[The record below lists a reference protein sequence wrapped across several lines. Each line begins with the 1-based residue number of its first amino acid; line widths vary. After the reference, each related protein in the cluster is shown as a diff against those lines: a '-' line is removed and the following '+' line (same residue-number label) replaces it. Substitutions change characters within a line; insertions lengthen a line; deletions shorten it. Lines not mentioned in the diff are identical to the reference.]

1 MEFNIFDQPFN
12 EEGLFFLASCLVCF
26 LIGWLVGWL
35 LRGGAVARARKEAD
49 KWKTS
54 YNDLNAQH
62 LALREEFDLKDADLV
77 KAKREAEE
85 ARAIADALQAEKA
98 KWQKDLDDSLQE
110 SVRLQASLSSQ
121 QATIE
126 DLNSQI
132 VGLKTLNTELQ
143 TGVGV
148 GVPETDGSHA
158 ADHAATVERLN
169 ELEAKLNALS
179 TESSGSDEAA
189 AERLAALE
197 EKVNSLA
204 SENENLK
211 EQLAAQP
218 VAAPSGNGASDEI
231 YAAAPESTAIDK
243 GETMTLDAVS
253 ARNKIIAAAGTA
265 WPKTTEADKDDL
277 TRIKGVG
284 SFLEKK
290 LNGLGIYTYEQLS
303 KFTPEW
309 TEQLTTAIEFF
320 PGRIERDDWVGQAA
334 RLMEIKAENPEALE
348 ASAVFVR
355 NPNDLKIVEGIGP
368 KIEQLLKDGG
378 IKDLPALAS
387 AKEER
392 LREILTEAGNRFR
405 MHDPTTWPVQAE
417 LASKGEWDTL
427 KDLQDKLKG
436 GRPDS

>member
-1 MEFNIFDQPFN
+1 MDFNIFAEPFN
-12 EEGLFFLASCLVCF
+12 EDGIFFLASLLICF

-35 LRGGAVARARKEAD
+35 IRGGAVARHRKEAA
-49 KWKTS
+49 KWKASHEELNTK
-54 YNDLNAQH
+54 YN
-62 LALREEFDLKDADLV
+62 ALREEFDLKEADLI
-77 KAKREAEE
+77 KARREAEE
-85 ARAIADALQAEKA
+85 ARAISSSLQAEKD
-98 KWQKDLDDSLQE
+98 KWQSDLDSALEE
-110 SVRLQASLSSQ
+110 SVRFQASLSAH

-126 DLNSQI
+126 DLNNQI
-132 VGLKTLNTELQ
+132 VGLKTQNAELQ
-143 TGVGV
+143 TGSGSGV
-148 GVPETDGSHA
+148 LSSAQTVDQT
-158 ADHAATVERLN
+158 ATLEKLN

-211 EQLAAQP
+211 EQLANVP
-218 VAAPSGNGASDEI
+218 VAAPSGNGSSNGDDI
-231 YAAAPESTAIDK
+231 YAAPPETAAVEK
-243 GETMTLDAVS
+243 GESVALSSVS
-253 ARNKIIAAAGTA
+253 ARDDIMAAAGTA
-265 WPKTTEADKDDL
+265 WPTAKESEKDDL

-290 LNGLGIYTYEQLS
+290 MNGLGIYTYEQLS

-309 TEQLTTAIEFF
+309 TERLTTAIEFF

-334 RLMEIKAENPEALE
+334 RLMEIKKEHPEALE
-348 ASAVFVR
+348 ASAVFVK
-355 NPNDLKIVEGIGP
+355 NPEDLKIIEGIGP

-378 IKDLPALAS
+378 ISDLGSLAQADEKALR
-387 AKEER
+387 K
-392 LREILTEAGNRFR
+392 ILTDAGNRFR

-436 GRPDS
+436 GRPE